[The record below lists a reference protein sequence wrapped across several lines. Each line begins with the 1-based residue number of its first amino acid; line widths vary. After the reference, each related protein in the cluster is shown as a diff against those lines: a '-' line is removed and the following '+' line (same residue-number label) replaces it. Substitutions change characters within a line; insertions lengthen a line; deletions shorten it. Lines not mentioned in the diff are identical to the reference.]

1 MTKLIVEME
10 MPKSCPCELATEI
23 DGNFYYPCF
32 AYYGAVSRAK
42 EFDDCMENGTR
53 PDWCPIKGMLP
64 KEHGDLVDYDEVEK
78 EFNRLLTYMEEV
90 PDENGII
97 WFKRE
102 TIMPRDYT
110 MKFHTIIPA
119 ERGKKDE

>member
-10 MPKSCPCELATEI
+10 MPQACPCEFADSSSGIFT
-23 DGNFYYPCF
+23 PCF
-32 AYYGAVSRAK
+32 AYYGVVERAA
-42 EFDDCMENGTR
+42 EFDKCVKSGKR
-53 PDWCPIKGMLP
+53 PDWCPIKGVLP
-64 KEHGDLVDYDEVEK
+64 DGHGDLVDYDEVEK

-90 PDENGII
+90 PDENGVI

-102 TIMPRDYT
+102 TIMPRGYT

-119 ERGKKDE
+119 ERRKDE